1 MDISSNFL
9 TSLYFTNTVDLRTLL
24 PKSDFVVVCC
34 ALNSATKGMVVD
46 NLIVSRI
53 FCHYSPRFKRIMY
66 FTIYKLGDVGISSN
80 LIGSLSLTNGQC
92 APPGRWI
99 MKQWPV
105 DVNSGF
111 TEVTEKDIL

>member
-9 TSLYFTNTVDLRTLL
+9 TSLYFTNTVELRTLL
-24 PKSDFVVVCC
+24 QKSDFVVVCC

-80 LIGSLSLTNGQC
+80 LIGSLSLTNGHC
-92 APPGRWI
+92 PPPGRWI
-99 MKQWPV
+99 MKQWPAG
-105 DVNSGF
+105 VNSGF